1 MTDLEL
7 EDVKRIAELPYYW
20 KTLNGKTL
28 LISGGTGFI
37 GNFICDVIRYRNKH
51 YGSHIHVVSLSRHGG
66 DSDDTVEKIAADITQ
81 PISYDGP
88 VDYILHLA
96 SNTHPAQY
104 AADPVGTI
112 TTNIIGCNNLLKLA
126 VEKKVKRFLL
136 ASSNEI
142 YGQGSEYPMDESY
155 SGYIDCNTA
164 RAGYNESK
172 RTCESLCQ
180 SYRSQY
186 GVDCVIARFTRTIG
200 ADHKKDTKAIS
211 QFMEKAVN
219 GEDIVLKS
227 KGNQRYSFCYVA
239 DTASGAIKV
248 LLDGISGEAYNISDD
263 DEGMTLGQYA
273 EFIAGLAGKK
283 VVYQIEQ
290 NDSVSKAVYALMDT
304 KKIKDL
310 GWRPLY
316 TVSGGL
322 RRAYQIYIERKKCG
336 K

>member
-7 EDVKRIAELPYYW
+7 EDLKNIANLPYDW
-20 KTLNGKTL
+20 ERLNDKTIM
-28 LISGGTGFI
+28 ISGGTGFI
-37 GNFICDVIRYRNKH
+37 GNFICDVIRYRNTH
-51 YGSHIHVVSLSRHGG
+51 YGSKIHIVSLSRHGG
-66 DSDDTVEKIAADITQ
+66 KSDDTIERVAADITK
-81 PISYDGP
+81 PIKYDGHI
-88 VDYILHLA
+88 DYILHLA

-104 AADPVGTI
+104 ATDPVGTI

-126 VEKKVKRFLL
+126 VEKKIDRFLL

-142 YGQGSEYPMDESY
+142 YGQGPEHPMDESY
-155 SGYIDCNTA
+155 DGYIDFNTA

-172 RTCESLCQ
+172 RTCEALCQ
-180 SYRSQY
+180 SYKLQY

-219 GEDIVLKS
+219 GENIVLKS

-248 LLDGISGEAYNISDD
+248 LLDGVSGEAYNISDD
-263 DEGMTLGQYA
+263 DEGLTLSEYA
-273 EFIAGLAGKK
+273 ELIASLAGKK

-304 KKIKDL
+304 KKIKKL
-310 GWRPLY
+310 GWKPLY
-316 TVSGGL
+316 NVSDGL
-322 RRAYQIYIERKKCG
+322 RKTYEIYKKRQV
-336 K
+336 

>member
-1 MTDLEL
+1 M
-7 EDVKRIAELPYYW
+7 
-20 KTLNGKTL
+20 LNGL
-28 LISGGTGFI
+28 
-37 GNFICDVIRYRNKH
+37 R
-51 YGSHIHVVSLSRHGG
+51 
-66 DSDDTVEKIAADITQ
+66 
-81 PISYDGP
+81 
-88 VDYILHLA
+88 ILH
-96 SNTHPAQY
+96 
-104 AADPVGTI
+104 
-112 TTNIIGCNNLLKLA
+112 
-126 VEKKVKRFLL
+126 
-136 ASSNEI
+136 
-142 YGQGSEYPMDESY
+142 
-155 SGYIDCNTA
+155 NTA

-263 DEGMTLGQYA
+263 DEGITLGQYA

-322 RRAYQIYIERKKCG
+322 RKAYQIYIERKKCG

>member
-1 MTDLEL
+1 
-7 EDVKRIAELPYYW
+7 
-20 KTLNGKTL
+20 
-28 LISGGTGFI
+28 
-37 GNFICDVIRYRNKH
+37 
-51 YGSHIHVVSLSRHGG
+51 
-66 DSDDTVEKIAADITQ
+66 
-81 PISYDGP
+81 
-88 VDYILHLA
+88 
-96 SNTHPAQY
+96 
-104 AADPVGTI
+104 
-112 TTNIIGCNNLLKLA
+112 
-126 VEKKVKRFLL
+126 
-136 ASSNEI
+136 
-142 YGQGSEYPMDESY
+142 
-155 SGYIDCNTA
+155 
-164 RAGYNESK
+164 
-172 RTCESLCQ
+172 
-180 SYRSQY
+180 
-186 GVDCVIARFTRTIG
+186 
-200 ADHKKDTKAIS
+200 
-211 QFMEKAVN
+211 MEKAVN